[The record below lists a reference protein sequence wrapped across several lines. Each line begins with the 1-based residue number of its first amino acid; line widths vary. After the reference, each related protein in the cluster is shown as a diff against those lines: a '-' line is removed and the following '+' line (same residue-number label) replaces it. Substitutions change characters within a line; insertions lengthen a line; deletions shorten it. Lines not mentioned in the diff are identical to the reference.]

1 MKQWIV
7 AKPDREKANVL
18 ARKLELPPFIAML
31 LLTRGLETEP
41 EISGYLSDMPEIASP
56 FEMKDMD
63 KAVRR
68 ITQAV
73 EGFEKICVYGDYD
86 ADGVT
91 STALMYSYLEAVGA
105 NVIYYIPSREEEGYG
120 LHAEAVR
127 RLKEQGVSLIL
138 TVDNGIAAAEEIA
151 FADSLGI
158 DTVVTDHHTPGETLP
173 SACAVVDPHRADCP
187 STFKML
193 SGVGVAFKVILALEG
208 AYADVDSLL
217 ENYAD
222 LVCIG
227 TIGDI
232 VPLSGENRVFVKRGL
247 RLLNQSDRVGICALL
262 KEAGLEGKPVNAG
275 NVSFGLV
282 PRINA
287 CGRLGLSQSS
297 VSLFLTED
305 ELHAQ
310 EIAQK
315 LDADNADRK
324 KIEKDILEK
333 INIEIEKNPSLV
345 MDKVIVLDGE
355 GWHQGVIG
363 IVASRIKE
371 RYGKPALVIT
381 RDQTEAKG
389 SGRSI
394 AGFSLCDA
402 VFACK
407 ELLTHCGGHPMAVGI
422 GLNNGNIPLFREKIN
437 RYAAALSM
445 PYDILNIDCKLNPAF
460 LDISLA
466 ESLRCLE
473 PFGAGNPKP
482 VFGLYNMTLEE
493 LVPLKNNKYLKLV
506 LSREKSRVQVMNF
519 SISPEQFPY
528 IPGDKVDLAVT
539 LDINEFKGF
548 QNLSVLLKDIRF
560 SQCQNED
567 MIKSQRIF
575 ENFCKGLKLSPE
587 ELSSICPDR
596 MDFALLYRYIRD
608 HKGFAYPVE
617 ILCGRLGYKLSLGK
631 IKVMLEAMNELG
643 LIEIYEGIHKTE
655 IRYIHIEEKVDLES
669 ARIMKQIKEVL

>member
-7 AKPDREKANVL
+7 AKQDREKANVL
-18 ARKLELPPFIAML
+18 AQRLEVPPFIAML
-31 LLTRGLETEP
+31 LLTRGLETET
-41 EISGYLSDMPEIASP
+41 EIIRYLSDETGIASP

-63 KAVRR
+63 KAVKR
-68 ITQAV
+68 IVQAI

-105 NVIYYIPSREEEGYG
+105 NVMYYIPSREEEGYG
-120 LHAEAVR
+120 LHKEAIR
-127 RLKEQGVSLIL
+127 RLKEQNVSLIL

-151 FADSLGI
+151 FANSLGI
-158 DTVVTDHHTPGETLP
+158 DTVVTDHHTPGEKLP
-173 SACAVVDPHRADCP
+173 NAYAVVDPHRADCS

-193 SGVGVAFKVILALEG
+193 PGVGVAFKVILALEG
-208 AYADVDSLL
+208 EYADLDGLL
-217 ENYAD
+217 ANYAD
-222 LVCIG
+222 LVCVG

-232 VPLSGENRVFVKRGL
+232 VPLTGENRVFVKRGL

-262 KEAGLEGKPVNAG
+262 KEAGLEGKPISTG

-315 LDADNADRK
+315 LGADNADRK

-333 INIEIEKNPSLV
+333 INIKIEKNPTLV

-407 ELLTHCGGHPMAVGI
+407 DLLTHCGGHPMAVGI
-422 GLNNGNIPLFREKIN
+422 GLKNENIPLFREKIN
-437 RYAAALSM
+437 RYAAALVM

-460 LDISLA
+460 LDVSLA
-466 ESLRCLE
+466 ESLNCLE

-482 VFGLYNMTLEE
+482 VFGLYNMILEE
-493 LVPLKNNKYLKLV
+493 LIPLKNNQYLKLIF
-506 LSREKSRVQVMNF
+506 SRENSRVQVMNF

-528 IPGDKVDLAVT
+528 QPGDKLDLAVT
-539 LDINEFKGF
+539 LDVNEFKGF
-548 QNLSVLLKDIRF
+548 QNLSVLLKDIKF

-567 MIKSQRIF
+567 MLESLRIF
-575 ENFCKGLKLSPE
+575 EGFCKGLKLSAE
-587 ELSSICPDR
+587 ELSSIFPNR
-596 MDFALLYRYIRD
+596 MEFALLYRYIRD
-608 HKGFAYPVE
+608 QKGFAYPAE

-655 IRYIHIEEKVDLES
+655 IKYLDIQEKVDLES
-669 ARIMKQIKEVL
+669 ARIIQQLKEVL